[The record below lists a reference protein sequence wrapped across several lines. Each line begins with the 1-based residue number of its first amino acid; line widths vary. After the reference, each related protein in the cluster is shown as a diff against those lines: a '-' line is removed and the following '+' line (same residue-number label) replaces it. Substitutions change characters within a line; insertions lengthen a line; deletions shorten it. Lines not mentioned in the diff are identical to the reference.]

1 MLDHTEFPYYKH
13 FFDSNSQLDALLLK
27 IVPILEFIYFDQ
39 SEDVTEDNFCGF
51 SGNIEVDK
59 NEYIQG
65 GNDIRKLIKRPDFK
79 VINDNCQ
86 LLSYYKIEFEQ
97 YLDVLFI
104 TFDSDLNNSFKKIPS
119 QNRDLFFKGLLGT
132 LNDSDIFY
140 KDQLSHCYDNKIGK
154 SFLEMLIQSN
164 SQKLEIIKSTY
175 LDFVPYLQQY
185 FHSVIPQ
192 LVTLTYDSIFISK
205 SMQEWV
211 LNTISTLGWENY
223 VRENKHGT
231 EAKLLSF
238 YDDSHLRS
246 KLFKVSTSKKD
257 FVEFINRFYKKDVI
271 KIKSNYSTTSN
282 AQHDLKN
289 HAVFFP
295 VPIE

>member
-27 IVPILEFIYFDQ
+27 IVPILEFKYFAQ
-39 SEDVTEDNFCGF
+39 SEDVTENNFCGF
-51 SGNIEVDK
+51 SGIEVDK

-65 GNDIRKLIKRPDFK
+65 GDDIRKLIKRPDFK

-140 KDQLSHCYDNKIGK
+140 KDLLSRCFDNKLGE
-154 SFLEMLIQSN
+154 SFLEMLIDSN
-164 SQKLEIIKSTY
+164 SQRLEIIKSTY
-175 LDFVPYLQQY
+175 QDFVPYLQQY
-185 FHSVIPQ
+185 FHAVLPKPIT
-192 LVTLTYDSIFISK
+192 VAYDTIFISQ
-205 SMQEWV
+205 STQEWL
-211 LNTISTLGWENY
+211 LNAISTLGWGNY
-223 VRENKHGT
+223 VMENKRGT

-238 YDDSHLRS
+238 YDDSHLRG

-257 FVEFINRFYKKDVI
+257 FVEFINRFYKKEVI
-271 KIKSNYSTTSN
+271 KIKSNYSTTLN
-282 AQHDLKN
+282 AQFDLRN
-289 HAVFFP
+289 HAASFP
-295 VPIE
+295 IPIE